1 MNLSE
6 FDQSCL
12 EGKEGPAAASAMRV
26 IVRLAETME
35 ATELLDVT
43 SAHIDSCL
51 YHGPAVLDFAKWLE
65 DQGAKVK
72 IPTTLNV
79 SSLDLIHPDL
89 YRGDK
94 DWGTQARLLMDC

>member
-1 MNLSE
+1 MPVNLSE

-12 EGKEGPAAASAMRV
+12 DGQEGPAATSAMRV
-26 IVRLAETME
+26 IVRLAEAMK
-35 ATELLDVT
+35 APELLDVT

-65 DQGAKVK
+65 DQGAKVT

-89 YRGDK
+89 YRGDE
-94 DWGTQARLLMDC
+94 D

>member
-51 YHGPAVLDFAKWLE
+51 YHGPAVLDFAKWL
-65 DQGAKVK
+65 DKAKKEFASKSSPVK
-72 IPTTLNV
+72 VVQKITIV
-79 SSLDLIHPDL
+79 
-89 YRGDK
+89 
-94 DWGTQARLLMDC
+94 Q